1 MTKNKKKIGLIVLAV
16 LLAIFIAFTLFIGS
30 QVFNGFTNMVSREET
45 LKYSQ
50 NYEQTFDDFAREK
63 EIHYIEFPSSKYKH
77 NIPDIMVNQA
87 GNKNMAVL
95 VHGMGGT
102 SKSLTHIM
110 DMFLNLGYDVLAI
123 DQRNSGNNQTPYN
136 TFGVLESY
144 DVLDAVDIAKSKIS
158 DDGKIVLW
166 GESYGG
172 ASSAIAAGRNDKNID
187 YLILES
193 PLADSN
199 EFLDEELREIEEK
212 QGVPASYMKFA
223 GNIYTKLKLHFSFD
237 EIDAGKFIKNVEI
250 PVLITNADEDTVTPL
265 HMGEN
270 LYRAI
275 NHNKKE
281 LFTAKGYEHTDF
293 PRKESDEYK
302 KIVANFLN
310 EYK

>member
-1 MTKNKKKIGLIVLAV
+1 MIKSKKKIGLIVLAV
-16 LLAIFIAFTLFIGS
+16 LLAIFIGFTLFIGS

-45 LKYSQ
+45 LIGEQS
-50 NYEQTFDDFAREK
+50 YEQKFEDFAKGK
-63 EIHYIEFPSSKYKH
+63 EVHYINFPSSKYKH
-77 NIPDIMVNQA
+77 NIPALLVKQD
-87 GNKNMAVL
+87 GNKNIAVL

-102 SKSLTHIM
+102 GKSLTHIM

-123 DQRNSGNNQTPYN
+123 DQRNSGNNQAPYN

-144 DVLDAVDIAKSKIS
+144 DILDAVNIAKSEIN

-172 ASSAIAAGRNDKNID
+172 ASSAIAAGRDDQNID

-199 EFLDEELREIEEK
+199 EFLNEELDKIEK
-212 QGVPASYMKFA
+212 DQGIPTSYMRFA

-237 EIDAGKFIKNVEI
+237 DIDANKFIKNVEKPI
-250 PVLITNADEDTVTPL
+250 LITNSNEDTVTPP
-265 HMGEN
+265 HMGES
-270 LYRAI
+270 LYKAI
-275 NHNKKE
+275 SHNNKE
-281 LFTAKGYEHTDF
+281 IFTAKGYKHADF

-302 KIVANFLN
+302 NIVANFLN

>member
-1 MTKNKKKIGLIVLAV
+1 MIKSKKKIGLIVLAV
-16 LLAIFIAFTLFIGS
+16 FLAIFIAFTFFIGA

-50 NYEQTFDDFAREK
+50 NYEQTFNDFAKGK

-77 NIPDIMVNQA
+77 NIPAIMVNQA

-123 DQRNSGNNQTPYN
+123 DQRNSGNNQAPYN

-144 DVLDAVDIAKSKIS
+144 DILDAINIAKSEVN

-166 GESYGG
+166 GESYGA
-172 ASSAIAAGRNDKNID
+172 ASSAIAAGRDDQNID

-237 EIDAGKFIKNVEI
+237 EINAGKFIRNVEI
-250 PVLITNADEDTVTPL
+250 PVLITNADEDTVTPP
-265 HMGEN
+265 HMGES
-270 LYRAI
+270 LYKAI
-275 NHNKKE
+275 SHNNKE
-281 LFTAKGYEHTDF
+281 IFTAKGYKHADF
-293 PRKESDEYK
+293 PRKESGEYK
-302 KIVANFLN
+302 NIVANFLN

>member
-1 MTKNKKKIGLIVLAV
+1 MKKSKKKIGLIVLAI

-45 LKYSQ
+45 LKNSQ
-50 NYEQTFDDFAREK
+50 SYEQTFDDFAREK

-77 NIPDIMVNQA
+77 NIPAIMVNKA

-102 SKSLTHIM
+102 GKSLTHIM

-123 DQRNSGNNQTPYN
+123 DQRNSGNNQAPYN

-199 EFLDEELREIEEK
+199 IFLDKELNEIEEK
-212 QGVPASYMKFA
+212 QGLPASYMKFA
-223 GNIYTKLKLHFSFD
+223 GNIYTNLKLHFSFKD
-237 EIDAGKFIKNVEI
+237 IDARQYIKNVSK
-250 PVLITNADEDTVTPL
+250 PVLITNSDEDIVTPPY
-265 HMGEN
+265 MGES
-270 LYRAI
+270 LYEAI
-275 NHNKKE
+275 KHDNKE
-281 LFTAKGYEHTDF
+281 IFTAKGFKHAEF
-293 PRKESDEYK
+293 PRKENDEYK
-302 KIVANFLN
+302 NIVANFLN
-310 EYK
+310 KYK

>member
-1 MTKNKKKIGLIVLAV
+1 MTKNKKKIIITILAI
-16 LLAIFIAFTLFIGS
+16 LLAIFIGFTLFIGS

-45 LKYSQ
+45 LIDEQS
-50 NYEQTFDDFAREK
+50 YEQEFEDFAQGK
-63 EIHYIEFPSSKYKH
+63 DVHYISFPSSKYKH
-77 NIPDIMVNQA
+77 NIPALLVKQD

-102 SKSLTHIM
+102 GKSLSHIM

-123 DQRNSGNNQTPYN
+123 DQRNSGNNQAPYN

-144 DVLDAVDIAKSKIS
+144 DILDAIDIAKKEIGKN
-158 DDGKIVLW
+158 GKIVLW
-166 GESYGG
+166 GESYGA
-172 ASSAIAAGRNDKNID
+172 ASSAIAAGRDDQNID

-199 EFLDEELREIEEK
+199 EFLDEELRGIEEK

-250 PVLITNADEDTVTPL
+250 PVLITNADEDTVTPP
-265 HMGEN
+265 HMGES
-270 LYRAI
+270 LYKAI
-275 NHNKKE
+275 SHNNKE
-281 LFTAKGYEHTDF
+281 IFTAKGYKHADF

-302 KIVANFLN
+302 DIVANFLK